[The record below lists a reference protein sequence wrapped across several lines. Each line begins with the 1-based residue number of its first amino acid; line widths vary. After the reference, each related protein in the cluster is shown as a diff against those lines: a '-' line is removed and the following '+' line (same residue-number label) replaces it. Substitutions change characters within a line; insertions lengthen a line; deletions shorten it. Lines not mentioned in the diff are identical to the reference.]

1 MAVLLSLSQNND
13 LVGGYTNRT
22 LLWNA
27 IAQLEGLEECSVKIP
42 IDSLL
47 IVDESG
53 KMHGSFASRIDGEI
67 INLKFTTLT
76 YAHLCSAC
84 RDQRRIALHSA
95 DDFTPAYGIWCGI
108 INETHI
114 KETNE
119 VEND

>member
-53 KMHGSFASRIDGEI
+53 KMRGSFASRIDGEI
-67 INLKFTTLT
+67 INLKFITVCLKKHTLF
-76 YAHLCSAC
+76 A
-84 RDQRRIALHSA
+84 
-95 DDFTPAYGIWCGI
+95 
-108 INETHI
+108 
-114 KETNE
+114 
-119 VEND
+119 